1 MFTKFKLTAAAAV
14 VAMGSQAFAEIDPI
28 TLQFAHIYN
37 TDDHWG
43 QVAEAFKAEVADKSD
58 GAITIN
64 ISPSGTTGDW
74 PQSIEGLRIGT
85 NQIVLQSVGALDRYG
100 TIAGIEAFPYLIRDL
115 DHFNK
120 VYFGPVG
127 EELFGAIEEQTGF
140 RLLGAAY
147 RGARHLS
154 ANRPAASLEALAG
167 LKLRVP
173 PLKMYRETWENL
185 GASPVPMG
193 FAEVF
198 TSLEKGLIDGQEN
211 PLEVIRNAS
220 LFEVQDYVM
229 ETSHV
234 IGAMTLIF
242 NASYFDGLPEDTQAV
257 LVEAAEVV
265 MQDFSD
271 RMVTTEQELRA
282 DLVEKGMEFVEVDM
296 EAFRASLDG
305 YAERE
310 FPELQPWVAKIQAVE

>member
-1 MFTKFKLTAAAAV
+1 MFMKLNLTAAIAAFSIGT
-14 VAMGSQAFAEIDPI
+14 AAFAEVEPA

-37 TDDHWG
+37 TEDHWG
-43 QVAEAFKAEVADKSD
+43 QVAEAFKAEVESKSD

-100 TIAGIEAFPYLIRDL
+100 TIAGIEAFPYLIRDV

-127 EELFGAIEEQTGF
+127 AELFGAIEEQSGF
-140 RLLGAAY
+140 HLLGAAY

-154 ANRPAASLEALAG
+154 ASRPAETLEELAG

-220 LFEVQDYVM
+220 LYEVQDYVM

-242 NASYFDGLPEDTQAV
+242 SADYFNGLPEETQAI
-257 LVEAAEVV
+257 LTDAAEVV
-265 MQDFSD
+265 MQDASA
-271 RMVTTEQELRA
+271 RMVDTEAELRA
-282 DLVEKGMEFVEVDM
+282 DLESKGMTFVPVDID
-296 EAFRASLDG
+296 AFRGALDG

-310 FPELQPWVAKIQAVE
+310 FPELQEWVAKVQAVN

>member
-1 MFTKFKLTAAAAV
+1 MFTKFKLAAAA
-14 VAMGSQAFAEIDPI
+14 AFFAIGTQAVAEIEPV

-43 QVAEAFKAEVADKSD
+43 QVAEAFKAEVETQSG

-74 PQSIEGLRIGT
+74 PQSIEGLRIGS

-100 TIAGIEAFPYLIRDL
+100 SIAGIEAFPYLIRDL
-115 DHFNK
+115 DHFNA

-127 EELFGAIEEQTGF
+127 EELFAAIEEQSGF

-154 ANRPAASLEALAG
+154 ANRPTATLEELAG
-167 LKLRVP
+167 LRLRVP

-211 PLEVIRNAS
+211 PLEVIQNAS
-220 LFEVQDYVM
+220 LYEVQDYVM

-242 NASYFDGLPEDTQAV
+242 SSSYFDGLPEETQAV
-257 LVEAAEVV
+257 LVDAAAVV
-265 MQDFSD
+265 MQDFSN

-282 DLVEKGMEFVEVDM
+282 GLIENGMEFVEVDL
-296 EAFRASLDG
+296 EGFRGALSD

-310 FPELQPWVAKIQAVE
+310 FPELQPWVTKIREVN

>member
-1 MFTKFKLTAAAAV
+1 MFRKILSVVTIVAAGWGSPVTAI
-14 VAMGSQAFAEIDPI
+14 EPI

-37 TDDHWG
+37 TEDHWG
-43 QVAEAFKAEVADKSD
+43 QVAEEFKAAVEERSA
-58 GAITIN
+58 GAITIK

-85 NQIVLQSVGALDRYG
+85 NHIVLQSIGALDRYG
-100 TIAGIEAFPYLIRDL
+100 SIAGIEAFPYLIRDI

-120 VYFGPVG
+120 VYYGSVG
-127 EELFGAIEEQTGF
+127 KDLFEAIEEQSGF
-140 RLLGAAY
+140 YITGAAY

-154 ANRPAASLEALAG
+154 ANRSTPTLDELAG

-173 PLKMYRETWENL
+173 PLKMYRQTWENL

-198 TSLEKGLIDGQEN
+198 TSLQHGLIDGQEN
-211 PLEVIRNAS
+211 PLEVVRNAS
-220 LFEVQDYVM
+220 LYEVQDYLM

-242 NASYFDGLPEDTQAV
+242 SSNYFNKLPEETRTILTEEGAR
-257 LVEAAEVV
+257 V
-265 MQDFSD
+265 MQAASA
-271 RMVTTEQELRA
+271 RMIDTEAELKA
-282 DLVEKGMEFVEVDM
+282 DLISKGMEFVDVDLT
-296 EAFRASLDG
+296 EFRSALSD
-305 YAERE
+305 YAAKE
-310 FPELQPWVAKIQAVE
+310 FPDLQPWVSSIQSVK